1 MTVIVAKS
9 VSIEQGAEETAAN
22 IIVSAMKW
30 SAAAAIV
37 PVPALDIV
45 ALAAV
50 QTRMVMDLSEL
61 YGDTASKQSARAL
74 VSVLLGS
81 LFPGAAAGLVAVSV
95 FKSAP
100 VIGALVGAG
109 AMAGFGA
116 AATYAIGKVFVKH
129 FERGG
134 SLASFDVADVKSEL
148 AAEFKKGKSAQGG
161 V

>member
-1 MTVIVAKS
+1 MNATVTESA
-9 VSIEQGAEETAAN
+9 SIEQVTEETAAN

-37 PVPALDIV
+37 PVPVLDIV
-45 ALAAV
+45 ALGAV

-61 YGDTASKQSARAL
+61 YGETASKQSARAL

-81 LFPGAAAGLVAVSV
+81 LLPGAAAGLTGVSLV
-95 FKSAP
+95 KAAP
-100 VIGALVGAG
+100 VIGTLVGAG

-129 FERGG
+129 FERGE
-134 SLASFDVADVKSEL
+134 SITTFSPTEIKDQLT
-148 AAEFKKGKSAQGG
+148 AEFKKGKSANIGA
-161 V
+161 